1 MPLQPI
7 PDLPAATIGFRASG
21 TVTAEDYTQVLDP
34 AIEAALQHQQPVNI
48 VYVLGPDF
56 DRYSLDAMWQDMKLV
71 RVPRSAWGRIAL
83 VTDHKALGE
92 AVHLFGFLIPAE
104 VRVFPVSQENDAL
117 AWVG

>member
-1 MPLQPI
+1 MPLEPI
-7 PDLPAATIGFRASG
+7 PHLPAATIGLRATG
-21 TVTAEDYTQVLDP
+21 TVTAEDYTTVLDP
-34 AIEAALQHQQPVNI
+34 AIDAALQHEQPINL

-56 DRYSLDAMWQDMKLV
+56 DRYSLDAMWQDLKLV

-104 VRVFPVSQENDAL
+104 VRVFPVTAEPDAI
-117 AWVG
+117 AWAG

>member
-1 MPLQPI
+1 MPLTPI

-21 TVTAEDYTQVLDP
+21 VVTAEDYTTQLNP
-34 AIEAALQHQQPVNI
+34 AIEAALEHQQPVNI

-56 DRYSLDAMWQDMKLV
+56 DRYSLDAMWQDLKLV
-71 RVPRSAWGRIAL
+71 QVPRSAWGRIAL

-104 VRVFPVSQENDAL
+104 IRVFPVTAEPDAL
-117 AWVG
+117 AWVA